1 MLGMGSMEILVILLI
16 SFLLLGPQK
25 MISGARMLGDL
36 LAEAK
41 RFARQIPHIEVDTPS
56 FSENKETVDDDI
68 GYGDSQVDSD
78 PKPEPPIAF
87 GSRRRRN
94 TDSRSSELVQDD
106 QLDSQQTDSNDESGK
121 TSWG

>member
-1 MLGMGSMEILVILLI
+1 MLGMGSMEILVILLV

-41 RFARQIPHIEVDTPS
+41 RFAQQIPHIDVDNPNFGEHKERADLDQTG
-56 FSENKETVDDDI
+56 SEL
-68 GYGDSQVDSD
+68 DSD
-78 PKPEPPIAF
+78 SKSEPPIAF

-94 TDSRSSELVQDD
+94 VDSRSPELPQDD
-106 QLDSQQTDSNDESGK
+106 RSTTQQEDTENESEK
-121 TSWG
+121 SSWG

>member
-1 MLGMGSMEILVILLI
+1 MLGMGSMEILLILLL

-41 RFARQIPHIEVDTPS
+41 RFARQIPHIDVDTLN
-56 FSENKETVDDDI
+56 FDEHKER
-68 GYGDSQVDSD
+68 VDSDLDHSEPEFNPD
-78 PKPEPPIAF
+78 PKPELPIAF

-94 TDSRSSELVQDD
+94 IDSTSSELVQDD
-106 QLDSQQTDSNDESGK
+106 QSNSQQADTDNESEK
-121 TSWG
+121 SSWG